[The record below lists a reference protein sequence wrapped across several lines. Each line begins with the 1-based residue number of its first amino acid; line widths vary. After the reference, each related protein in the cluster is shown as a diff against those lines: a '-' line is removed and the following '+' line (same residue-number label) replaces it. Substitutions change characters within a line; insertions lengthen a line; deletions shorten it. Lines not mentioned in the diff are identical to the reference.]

1 MSIEADIADALA
13 VHAETVAATLG
24 LSISMPN
31 VPFTPPDVAMYLEV
45 RHFRNT
51 NLNPTWG
58 EDRVLL
64 GIYQISVIDPNQ
76 AGEIPA
82 TAIASQVI
90 DAFHKNTLLYSGAA
104 CVMVYENPTLL
115 TTVQLANK
123 SAYPVSIPY
132 RCSEA

>member
-1 MSIEADIADALA
+1 MSIETDIADALA
-13 VHAETVAATLG
+13 EHAIAVAATLG
-24 LSISMPN
+24 LPLSMPN
-31 VPFTPPDVAMYLEV
+31 VPFTPPDSSMYLEV

-64 GIYQISVIDPNQ
+64 GVYQISVIDPNQ

-90 DAFHKNTLLYSGAA
+90 DAFHKNTNLYSGVAH
-104 CVMVYENPTLL
+104 VVVYENPTLL

>member
-1 MSIEADIADALA
+1 MSIETDVAEALGTKAIEIATD
-13 VHAETVAATLG
+13 LG

-31 VPFTPPDVAMYLEV
+31 VPFTPPDNAMYLEV

-58 EDRVLL
+58 KDRVLI

-76 AGEIPA
+76 EGEIPA

-90 DAFHKNTLLYSGAA
+90 DALHKNTLLYSGDAT
-104 CVMVYENPTLL
+104 VMVYENPTLL

-132 RCSEA
+132 RCSTA